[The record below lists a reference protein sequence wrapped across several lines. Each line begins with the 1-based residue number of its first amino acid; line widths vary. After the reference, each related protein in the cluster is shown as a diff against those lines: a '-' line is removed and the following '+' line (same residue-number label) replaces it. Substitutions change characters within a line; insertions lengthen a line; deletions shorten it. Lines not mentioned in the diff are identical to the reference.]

1 MSALHNLSSRCKLL
15 WGLAVV
21 NDFIFIVVAQNR
33 DMAFFFLFRVEVGM
47 SSGGAF
53 LYYYIHMFFLSSW
66 GFFSAHVLKSRHFSF
81 SPTKSS
87 HDLPAHFS
95 NLIQYYFP
103 LFSLNVNYTGFLRFV
118 YNIKTL
124 FSVVF
129 RIQISAFRFLPGW
142 VSLVILTS
150 PVNVTREDFSE
161 YSV

>member
-66 GFFSAHVLKSRHFSF
+66 GFFFAHVLKSRHFSF

>member
-1 MSALHNLSSRCKLL
+1 MSALHNLCSRYKLL

-33 DMAFFFLFRVEVGM
+33 DMVFFFLFRVEVGM

-66 GFFSAHVLKSRHFSF
+66 GFFFAHVLKSRHFSF

-150 PVNVTREDFSE
+150 PVNVTREDFSQ